1 MHMPLKCKIIIG
13 KIFSAMFVKIIYFYP
28 LTAEQESLSE
38 QSRHDH
44 DYWSGAS
51 CLKAMHPMQ
60 DMLVDLN
67 ISTLYT
73 TVNVYC
79 FDFTVSFVCVKFVLS
94 MF

>member
-1 MHMPLKCKIIIG
+1 
-13 KIFSAMFVKIIYFYP
+13 MFVKIIYFYP

-38 QSRHDH
+38 QSRHDN

>member
-1 MHMPLKCKIIIG
+1 MQQIIIG

-44 DYWSGAS
+44 DYRSGAS

-73 TVNVYC
+73 TVNV
-79 FDFTVSFVCVKFVLS
+79 FVLILLFLLYVVNS
-94 MF
+94 F